1 LVIKYQKKYQK
12 MDIPFKTIS
21 EYELD
26 DVILKAIAH
35 IVLATMM
42 VKVKPRK
49 MCAPPKVLNRDRG
62 SKLIFHVAHHAF
74 LVT

>member
-1 LVIKYQKKYQK
+1 

-49 MCAPPKVLNRDRG
+49 MRVPYKCGLREYKPCPIIAFIYRYWIEGRTCHLMA
-62 SKLIFHVAHHAF
+62 SHHD
-74 LVT
+74 